1 MELDFTGKVALITGG
16 TSGIGFSTAQMLLKF
31 GANVIV
37 AGRSETKGKKALA
50 DCENSK
56 ENIAFVKADVSK
68 VSDCKKIIDETVSIF
83 GRLDILVNSA
93 GVFVEGPIDEVTEE
107 EYDWLMDINTK
118 GTFFTCK
125 YAVPEIKKAGGGAIV
140 NVSSDSGIMGNTNA
154 ALYCASKGAVTLLTK
169 ALAVDVAKD
178 RIRVNC
184 VCPGDVITPMLE
196 EEKVKA
202 PDGEK
207 YLKNLISHYPGGK
220 LATPEEIAAVIS
232 FLASETAPFVLG
244 SAWSIDGGITA
255 YSY

>member
-1 MELDFTGKVALITGG
+1 MFQKYQTV
-16 TSGIGFSTAQMLLKF
+16 
-31 GANVIV
+31 
-37 AGRSETKGKKALA
+37 
-50 DCENSK
+50 
-56 ENIAFVKADVSK
+56 
-68 VSDCKKIIDETVSIF
+68 KKIINETVSIF

-125 YAVPEIKKAGGGAIV
+125 YVVPEIKKAGGGAIV

-169 ALAVDVAKD
+169 ALAVDLAKD

-196 EEKVKA
+196 EEKIKA
-202 PDGEK
+202 GWGKIPEK
-207 YLKNLISHYPGGK
+207 LNQPLSWRQACDTRRDSRSDLFSGIRNRTIYPGFGMVHRWRDYG
-220 LATPEEIAAVIS
+220 L
-232 FLASETAPFVLG
+232 
-244 SAWSIDGGITA
+244 
-255 YSY
+255 